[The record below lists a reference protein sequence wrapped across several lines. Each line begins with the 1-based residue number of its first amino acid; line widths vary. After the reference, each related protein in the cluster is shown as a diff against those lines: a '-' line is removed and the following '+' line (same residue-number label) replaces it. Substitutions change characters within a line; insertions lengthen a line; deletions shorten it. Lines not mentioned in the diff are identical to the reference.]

1 MITRE
6 VSVSYLK
13 YLTPYAYQFVSKKM
27 ELKEKVKLEVAEED
41 TFESQSSEGLI
52 TVTPTN
58 CECTS

>member
-1 MITRE
+1 M
-6 VSVSYLK
+6 K

-52 TVTPTN
+52 TVTPTK